1 MSEVIFKTFNIK
13 NKKTRAVSL
22 ILALVVL
29 FITILPANVLAES
42 TIENRKNVKAGW
54 FNEVFFEVD
63 GAGRK
68 SGYGYDYQQK
78 IAAYTGWTYEYV
90 EGPWVELLDKL
101 KFGEIDILADVSY
114 TDERAEEMLFSAQ
127 PMGTEDYYLMITE
140 DNTEINPEQYSTL
153 NDKKIGVNK
162 GSVQEDIFIRWA
174 KERGI
179 KAEVVEL
186 VGQDEDYMKM
196 LERGELDGVVS
207 LSSYK
212 AYRDK
217 CVPIVWIGSSD
228 YYFAISKERP
238 ELKVEIDKAM
248 TQIFNQNRYYNRYL
262 EEKYMSDQSN
272 FRFLS
277 ASEVRWIKNHG
288 TIRVGY
294 RDNYLPFSGQ
304 DEEGKVDGLLKDF
317 ISLTENR
324 ITNANIVFEAIPYAS
339 TNDAIRAL
347 EKGDIDCV
355 FPLSLSTYDAEEN
368 GLLLTEP
375 IAESEEFAIIRAA
388 DYNKFDFSTNVRV
401 AVNSGNPNYVSFIY
415 DNFPNWT
422 IVKFRST
429 DECLKG
435 VADGKAD
442 CLLTSNYRQNVLSG
456 QMEELNLSAI
466 STGTNTKISFAVK
479 KGETDLYSIIGR
491 LANFVTTEEMHTSLS
506 KHSVLNASAVV
517 QSYFN
522 ANSSKYLLLALTI
535 IMIISF
541 LLMVSLSNGNRAR
554 RYNARLRKANNEL
567 ELQDSALIAATER
580 AEAAS
585 KAKTRFLFN
594 MSHDIRTPMNAIIG
608 FADLLEKNQDDPEKR
623 ADYINKIKHSSN
635 FLLELINNV
644 LELARIESGKV
655 VLNETVCDTPHI
667 MDEITTV
674 FLDQME
680 KKNINFISNSSFTTE
695 YIYCDEVKMKQIFL
709 NILSNAYKY
718 TPSGGTIRLDVEEK
732 ASDRK
737 GYINVQTTISD
748 NGKGMAEDFIPRL
761 FDDFSREKTVTENKI
776 EGTGL
781 GMAIVK
787 RMLEILD
794 GTISVESQLGKGTT
808 FTVTIPHK
816 VADVKEV
823 KEGDSAKRD
832 LSRFKGKRILLA
844 EDNELNAEIA
854 IEVLRDAGFKVNWA
868 EDGKKCVEM
877 LDQNETGH
885 YDLILMD
892 IQMPNMNG
900 YEATHEIRNMT
911 NLAKANIP
919 IIAMTANAFEEDRQN
934 AFEAGMNGHLA
945 KPVKIDIMLEEIAR
959 IL

>member
-1 MSEVIFKTFNIK
+1 
-13 NKKTRAVSL
+13 
-22 ILALVVL
+22 
-29 FITILPANVLAES
+29 
-42 TIENRKNVKAGW
+42 
-54 FNEVFFEVD
+54 
-63 GAGRK
+63 
-68 SGYGYDYQQK
+68 
-78 IAAYTGWTYEYV
+78 
-90 EGPWVELLDKL
+90 
-101 KFGEIDILADVSY
+101 
-114 TDERAEEMLFSAQ
+114 
-127 PMGTEDYYLMITE
+127 
-140 DNTEINPEQYSTL
+140 
-153 NDKKIGVNK
+153 
-162 GSVQEDIFIRWA
+162 
-174 KERGI
+174 
-179 KAEVVEL
+179 
-186 VGQDEDYMKM
+186 MKM

-262 EEKYMSDQSN
+262 DEKYMSDQSN
-272 FRFLS
+272 FRYLS
-277 ASEVRWIKNHG
+277 ASELRWIKNNG
-288 TIRVGY
+288 TIKIGY

-304 DEEGKVDGLLKDF
+304 DEEGNVDGLLKDF
-317 ISLTENR
+317 IALVKER
-324 ITNANIVFEAIPYAS
+324 ITNANIEFEAIPYAS
-339 TNDAIRAL
+339 TNDALRAL
-347 EKGDIDCV
+347 DKGDIDCV
-355 FPLSLSTYDAEEN
+355 FPLSLSTYDAEEE

-375 IAESEEFAIIRAA
+375 IAESEEFAIIRAS
-388 DYNKFDFSTNVRV
+388 DYNKFDFSSKIRV
-401 AVNSGNPNYVSFIY
+401 AVNSGNPNYISFIY
-415 DNFPNWT
+415 DNYPDWT

-429 DECLKG
+429 DECLRG

-456 QMEELNLSAI
+456 TMEELRLTAV
-466 STGTNTKISFAVK
+466 STGTNTKISFAIK
-479 KGETDLYSIIGR
+479 KDNTDLYSIMGR
-491 LANFVTTEEMHTSLS
+491 LANVVSTEEMHTSLS

-522 ANSSKYLLLALTI
+522 ANSSKYLLLALTVI
-535 IMIISF
+535 LLISF
-541 LLMVSLSNGNRAR
+541 LLMVSLSNGKRAR
-554 RYNARLRKANNEL
+554 RYNARLKKANDEL
-567 ELQDSALIAATER
+567 EVQDSALLVATEK

-585 KAKTRFLFN
+585 RAKSTFLFN

-623 ADYINKIKHSSN
+623 ADYINKIQLSSN

-644 LELARIESGKV
+644 LELARIESGKA
-655 VLNETVCDTPHI
+655 VLNETVCTSSKVMEDLV
-667 MDEITTV
+667 TV
-674 FLDQME
+674 FHDQME
-680 KKNINFISNSSFTTE
+680 RKHINFVSTSDLKTK

-718 TPSGGTIRLDVEEK
+718 TPDGGTITLKVEE
-732 ASDRK
+732 APCDRE
-737 GYINVQTTISD
+737 GYINVRSTISD
-748 NGKGMAEDFIPRL
+748 TGKGMSEDFIPRL

-787 RMLEILD
+787 RLIELLD
-794 GTISVESQLGKGTT
+794 GSIAVESELGKGTT
-808 FTVTIPHK
+808 FTLIIPHRI
-816 VADVKEV
+816 ADEEEV
-823 KEGDSAKRD
+823 QEGASAGRD

-868 EDGKKCVEM
+868 EDGQKCYDM
-877 LDQNETGH
+877 LNESATGH
-885 YDLILMD
+885 YDIILMD

-900 YEATHEIRNMT
+900 YEATREIRNMN

-934 AFEAGMNGHLA
+934 AFDAGMNGHLA
-945 KPVKIDIMLEEIAR
+945 KPIKIDIMLEEISKV
-959 IL
+959 L